1 MAILKKD
8 LLSLRK
14 EFKAVGKQME
24 MLLKT
29 VEKSNK
35 APKAAAKKAF
45 TRKTVI
51 AKVTQKAPA
60 KKVAV
65 QKKLPRLL
73 RQIRYWESSNDLK
86 KGVMYP
92 H

>member
-14 EFKAVGKQME
+14 EFKAVVKQME

-35 APKAAAKKAF
+35 APKAAAKKAV

-51 AKVTQKAPA
+51 AKVTQKVPV
-60 KKVAV
+60 KKVAA
-65 QKKLPRLL
+65 QKKAP
-73 RQIRYWESSNDLK
+73 QATATDQDIGN
-86 KGVMYP
+86 
-92 H
+92 HQAI